1 MSGDR
6 WFRKLLNLLPFDMRS
21 DYGTEMAQV
30 FREQRREAADRGVAG
45 LLRVWGQT
53 VRDILA
59 IGPREHLNQFRQD
72 VTYALRGMRRNVGF
86 VTVAVITLALGI
98 GANTAIFSVV
108 DAVLLRPLPYGESE
122 RLVAVWNR
130 WDGSPSASLSDPEFL
145 DYSEQSRTMRFAA
158 MATSSVNV
166 SGTSGDAERVSAAA
180 VTVPALDVLRVPL
193 ALGRIFR
200 PEEAMPDSPTVAILS
215 NGLWRRM
222 FAADPGI
229 VGRPVSLNGQPVEI
243 VGVLPPDF
251 YLPFEMAAASRAE
264 ILTPLAM
271 DPAAPRNRRGGHY
284 LLSFARLEDGATV
297 AAASAEMDAIVGRLA
312 REYPDEHDQGN
323 FGVSVRPLR
332 SDLLGD
338 MSTPLL
344 ILTGAV
350 GLVLLLACANVANL
364 MLVRG
369 ESRRAELAVRTA
381 LGASRFRMI
390 RQLLTESCVL
400 ALTGALAGLVVAH
413 YCQQLIVAFAGS
425 SMPLVRSAELNQTV
439 LVYAAL
445 LGIATGVLFG
455 VIPALQVSRGGAQDM
470 SGALKA
476 GSRGTILGRT
486 RARRALVVCQVSLAM
501 VLVVGAG
508 LMIKSFALLMAAPS
522 GFDPDRVLSMRM
534 SLPQSRYPGRP
545 EVAGYFKRLTEQ
557 VQTLPGVHA
566 AGAGSGLP
574 LAVRSGDWGFDIE
587 GRPRNGTRFPAA
599 ADWYVV
605 TPGYFE
611 ALGIPLRRG
620 RLPASSDSADAA
632 HVIFINE
639 TTARTFFA
647 SEDPV
652 GKRVRFSRSRGD
664 EQPWR
669 TIAGIVGDVRH
680 RGLDTPA
687 FPEVFF
693 PYEQFQH
700 FSRGVQARAMSLVV
714 KSEGD
719 PLSMVS
725 AVRAELRRIDP
736 EVPASQVR
744 DMWNVRSVSVAD
756 RRLMV
761 VLMGAFG
768 ALALVLAAVGLYGVV
783 SYSVAQRTR
792 EMGVR
797 MAIGASR
804 ASVLGLVVSD
814 GLRLVAVGAGL
825 GLIASLVLTRSMA
838 TLLYAVG
845 PRDVSMFIVATV
857 TLLVTGLVASYVPA
871 RRATRID
878 PVSALR
884 AE

>member
-30 FREQRREAADRGVAG
+30 FREQRREAADRGVTG

-122 RLVAVWNR
+122 RLVAVWNG

-145 DYSEQSRTMRFAA
+145 DYSEQSRTMMFAA

-180 VTVPALDVLRVPL
+180 VTVPTLDVLRAPL
-193 ALGRIFR
+193 ALGRTFR

-251 YLPFEMAAASRAE
+251 YLPFEMTAASRAE

-284 LLSFARLEDGATV
+284 LLAFARLEDGATL

-369 ESRRAELAVRTA
+369 ESRRGELAVRTA

-413 YCQQLIVAFAGS
+413 YCQQIIVAFAGS

-455 VIPALQVSRGGAQDM
+455 VIPALQVSRGGAKDM

-476 GSRGTILGRT
+476 RVSGHHPRPHARPPRVGRVSGVPRDGPRGWRRSHDQELCAADGGAIGIRSR
-486 RARRALVVCQVSLAM
+486 S
-501 VLVVGAG
+501 G
-508 LMIKSFALLMAAPS
+508 LDHADVASAVEIPGPS
-522 GFDPDRVLSMRM
+522 GS
-534 SLPQSRYPGRP
+534 
-545 EVAGYFKRLTEQ
+545 
-557 VQTLPGVHA
+557 
-566 AGAGSGLP
+566 
-574 LAVRSGDWGFDIE
+574 
-587 GRPRNGTRFPAA
+587 
-599 ADWYVV
+599 
-605 TPGYFE
+605 
-611 ALGIPLRRG
+611 G
-620 RLPASSDSADAA
+620 RLLQTPHRAGADAA
-632 HVIFINE
+632 GRPCGWSRQRSA
-639 TTARTFFA
+639 ARR
-647 SEDPV
+647 PL
-652 GKRVRFSRSRGD
+652 GRLGLRYRGPAA
-664 EQPWR
+664 E
-669 TIAGIVGDVRH
+669 RH
-680 RGLDTPA
+680 AIPG
-687 FPEVFF
+687 
-693 PYEQFQH
+693 
-700 FSRGVQARAMSLVV
+700 G
-714 KSEGD
+714 
-719 PLSMVS
+719 
-725 AVRAELRRIDP
+725 
-736 EVPASQVR
+736 
-744 DMWNVRSVSVAD
+744 
-756 RRLMV
+756 RRLV
-761 VLMGAFG
+761 CRDARVLRSARHPAAPRAAAGLVGQRRRRTRHLHQRDHRTDLLRQRGSGWQASP
-768 ALALVLAAVGLYGVV
+768 VLAV
-783 SYSVAQRTR
+783 S
-792 EMGVR
+792 G
-797 MAIGASR
+797 
-804 ASVLGLVVSD
+804 
-814 GLRLVAVGAGL
+814 
-825 GLIASLVLTRSMA
+825 
-838 TLLYAVG
+838 
-845 PRDVSMFIVATV
+845 
-857 TLLVTGLVASYVPA
+857 
-871 RRATRID
+871 
-878 PVSALR
+878 
-884 AE
+884 